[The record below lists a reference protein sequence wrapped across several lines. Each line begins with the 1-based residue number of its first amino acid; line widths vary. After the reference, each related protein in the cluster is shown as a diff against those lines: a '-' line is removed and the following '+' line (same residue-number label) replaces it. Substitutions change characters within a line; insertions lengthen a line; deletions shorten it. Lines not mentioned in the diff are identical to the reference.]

1 MENILETMENI
12 NDNFIQVAKIAARI
26 KGEDIITIYNDNHY
40 VIPLPKGSLVDQI
53 AFSPQSNKV
62 LFQYRDKDDKSQDL
76 LESFNLQQFPAVY
89 QEMVYKQLVRY
100 LNITETD
107 VKLNKA
113 DELCYKELQDKLR
126 EVSNHI
132 CNTLNIP
139 RWYALQMALSNAAFN
154 YVKEYIEDEEAG
166 CNME

>member
-40 VIPLPKGSLVDQI
+40 VIHLPKGSLVDQI
-53 AFSPQSNKV
+53 AFSPLSDKV
-62 LFQYRDKDDKSQDL
+62 CLQYRVLDGKTF
-76 LESFNLQQFPAVY
+76 ESFELQQFPVVY
-89 QEMVYKQLVRY
+89 QEMVYKQLVRH

-126 EVSNHI
+126 EVSNYI

-139 RWYALQMALSNAAFN
+139 RWDALQMALSNAAFD
-154 YVKEYIEDEEAG
+154 YVKKYWEDEEAG
-166 CNME
+166 CN

>member
-40 VIPLPKGSLVDQI
+40 VIHLPEGSLVYQI
-53 AFSPQSNKV
+53 AIRPLSNKV
-62 LFQYRDKDDKSQDL
+62 CLQYRVLDGKTF
-76 LESFNLQQFPAVY
+76 ESFELQQFPVVY
-89 QEMVYKQLVRY
+89 QEMVYKQLVRH

-126 EVSNHI
+126 EVSNYI

-139 RWYALQMALSNAAFN
+139 RWDALQMALSNAAFD
-154 YVKEYIEDEEAG
+154 YVKKYWEDEEAG
-166 CNME
+166 CN